1 MQTEYIHVIDLPF
14 SFFTFLH
21 LSHATHQNVYARK
34 DYSCDRWRV
43 RNRPRNLQNH
53 SFADVDPVALAAT
66 EAHFT
71 SLSLPFMVS
80 KVDVS
85 KRDQVDTWID
95 SIVEKFGCIDGAAN
109 VAGTIGKHHGIR
121 SVAELDDDEW
131 DKIMAVNLTGLMYC
145 MRAQLRKVPDGSS
158 IVNVSSIQGVMGSL
172 TGVPSF

>member
-1 MQTEYIHVIDLPF
+1 VCI
-14 SFFTFLH
+14 
-21 LSHATHQNVYARK
+21 
-34 DYSCDRWRV
+34 
-43 RNRPRNLQNH
+43 
-53 SFADVDPVALAAT
+53 ADVDPVALAAT